1 MEGTMVVS
9 RRLIVQL
16 NPNKSPKE
24 DIMKS
29 FIELKA
35 QAPLSVEDIIKLYN
49 VESTPV
55 EDNNDRLNQLLA
67 MSVEELANMVLT
79 LEAKQSKSSL
89 GIVDLTERMLADES
103 LITTPHTT
111 LALAI
116 NQLIPGATSTNKS
129 VASIYSKGKDK
140 GLLPR
145 L

>member
-1 MEGTMVVS
+1 
-9 RRLIVQL
+9 
-16 NPNKSPKE
+16 
-24 DIMKS
+24 MKS

-35 QAPLSVEDIIKLYN
+35 QKPLSVEELVSLYN

-55 EDNNDRLNQLLA
+55 EDNNDRLNQLLL

-79 LEAKQSKSSL
+79 LEAKHTKASL
-89 GIVDLTERMLADES
+89 GIVDLTERMLQDEA
-103 LITTPHTT
+103 LITTPHTV
-111 LALAI
+111 LAEAI
-116 NQLIPGATSTNKS
+116 NKLIPGAASTNKS

>member
-1 MEGTMVVS
+1 MVVS

-116 NQLIPGATSTNKS
+116 NQLIPGAASTNKS

>member
-1 MEGTMVVS
+1 MVVS

-55 EDNNDRLNQLLA
+55 EDNDDRLNQLLA

>member
-1 MEGTMVVS
+1 
-9 RRLIVQL
+9 
-16 NPNKSPKE
+16 
-24 DIMKS
+24 MKS

-55 EDNNDRLNQLLA
+55 EDNDDRLNQLLA

>member
-1 MEGTMVVS
+1 MVIS

-16 NPNKSPKE
+16 NPNKHPKE